1 MFLRTTLR
9 ALIFGSAVLLGLT
22 ASRGW
27 AQEDIAVE
35 APPPSSVE
43 QSVSPIG
50 RAFVRPFQLVT
61 PRPLF
66 FPWLREQLKDTP
78 AFFRD
83 TKLDVNQRTYY
94 FNGGNFDGTRS
105 EALAIGGALSYE
117 SGLLFDRL
125 SVGSVLYTS
134 QPLYA
139 PADRGGTLLLEPVQ
153 EGYTVLGQLYGR
165 VKLYED
171 IFLNLGRYHYDTP
184 YISKHDDRM
193 TPNTFEGYTLMGRVG
208 DRDDGPALHFGG
220 GFIQKIKGRNDDD
233 FVWMSQAA
241 GASVNRGVG
250 VLGALFSYRGFTIGG
265 VDYYSPDIINIAY
278 GEVTYTRALGGG
290 VGLLLAAQY
299 TDQRS
304 VGDNLLMGFP
314 FSTSQLGLK
323 LGASLANAVL
333 TFGYTR
339 DGDGADI
346 QTPWSGTPGYT
357 SVMVENFKSAGE
369 QAFLVK
375 GSYDFS
381 KLGLSGLTA
390 YTTYVHGWGT
400 VSPSTKQPQP
410 NLNEIDFDISYRPS
424 TGALKGLW
432 FRFRYG
438 HVVQY
443 QGTRSVTDQFRIV
456 INYDFS
462 LL

>member
-1 MFLRTTLR
+1 MFLRTTPR
-9 ALIFGSAVLLGLT
+9 ALIFGGAVPLVVGLT

-50 RAFVRPFQLVT
+50 RAFVRPFQLVP
-61 PRPLF
+61 PRPLL

-83 TKLDVNQRTYY
+83 TTLDVNQRTYY
-94 FNGGNFDGTRS
+94 FNGGNFNGTRN

-171 IFLNLGRYHYDTP
+171 IFLNLYKYHYDSP

-208 DRDDGPALHFGG
+208 DKDDGPTIHSALHPENQGETTTTCLDVAG
-220 GFIQKIKGRNDDD
+220 SARSIAASACSGR
-233 FVWMSQAA
+233 FVP
-241 GASVNRGVG
+241 
-250 VLGALFSYRGFTIGG
+250 GFTIGG
-265 VDYYSPDIINIAY
+265 RLHRLTHQHARRGPP
-278 GEVTYTRALGGG
+278 RALGAVGQPVAGG
-290 VGLLLAAQY
+290 VAHRPAQRGRQPP
-299 TDQRS
+299 DGAP
-304 VGDNLLMGFP
+304 VL
-314 FSTSQLGLK
+314 TSQLGLK
-323 LGASLANAVL
+323 LGASLANAVV
-333 TFGYTR
+333 TFAYSFL

-346 QTPWSGTPGYT
+346 RRRG
-357 SVMVENFKSAGE
+357 AG
-369 QAFLVK
+369 
-375 GSYDFS
+375 
-381 KLGLSGLTA
+381 
-390 YTTYVHGWGT
+390 
-400 VSPSTKQPQP
+400 
-410 NLNEIDFDISYRPS
+410 I
-424 TGALKGLW
+424 
-432 FRFRYG
+432 
-438 HVVQY
+438 
-443 QGTRSVTDQFRIV
+443 QGIRA
-456 INYDFS
+456 
-462 LL
+462 